1 MATTRPVPTSGK
13 SSRICPWAD
22 PLHADGS
29 PVNEKWKT
37 AAQSIGLEPGIFDD
51 TAGYPHQLYVRE
63 ARRMQASTVVTQA
76 DMEGRT
82 DPDDSVG
89 LASYGVDEWPYATY
103 PLDGKVALAGGYYS
117 MLTLDEVHR
126 GIYKISYRAIV
137 PRQQQCTNLLVPVCL
152 SASHIAMTSIRMEPV
167 WMILGESA
175 GVAAAMAVAGRLP
188 VQQIDITSLQGNC
201 GTSGRN
207 SHGRVINALPQ
218 RSPGR

>member
-1 MATTRPVPTSGK
+1 MF
-13 SSRICPWAD
+13 
-22 PLHADGS
+22 
-29 PVNEKWKT
+29 
-37 AAQSIGLEPGIFDD
+37 IGRRM
-51 TAGYPHQLYVRE
+51 RE

-126 GIYKISYRAIV
+126 GIYKIPYRAIV
-137 PRQQQCTNLLVPVCL
+137 PRRQQCTNLLVPVCL

-175 GVAAAMAVAGRLP
+175 GVAAAW
-188 VQQIDITSLQGNC
+188 SLSR
-201 GTSGRN
+201 TM
-207 SHGRVINALPQ
+207 IALPLFATLGSCASSLGSCESSAIT
-218 RSPGR
+218 RCGPCRHRATALSNYRR